1 MVYSETGSHR
11 CCLKWPWPHFV
22 VQMSIKIPVLLS
34 QSHRKLEL
42 EADVTKPGW
51 ELLTYHF
58 LSQDLKHFKNIGIN
72 MDKINNTR
80 YIISNDL
87 HDIILNAVL
96 VSDLYVYIQ
105 LNLIISSHAFRIV
118 IFFPLNLTFKTIQW
132 PSFLLLLLE
141 I

>member
-1 MVYSETGSHR
+1 MVYSETGSHW

-34 QSHRKLEL
+34 QSRRKLEL

-72 MDKINNTR
+72 MDKINTR

-118 IFFPLNLTFKTIQW
+118 ILFPLNLTFKTIQW

>member
-1 MVYSETGSHR
+1 
-11 CCLKWPWPHFV
+11 
-22 VQMSIKIPVLLS
+22 
-34 QSHRKLEL
+34 
-42 EADVTKPGW
+42 
-51 ELLTYHF
+51 
-58 LSQDLKHFKNIGIN
+58 

-118 IFFPLNLTFKTIQW
+118 IFFPLNLTFKTIQ
-132 PSFLLLLLE
+132 
-141 I
+141 